1 LQYTTL
7 NRRSTALPSSPILSR
22 LAVRFSSHHYP
33 TYKAKHLFEA
43 LSPPLLYTLDCEKV
57 SSTIETAHIPALF
70 SKQGWLR
77 PYIVQGSTVQYRL
90 SVGPGGWTM
99 VALERAADV
108 FVCKRSTAGLRIIF
122 KTAN

>member
-1 LQYTTL
+1 M
-7 NRRSTALPSSPILSR
+7 
-22 LAVRFSSHHYP
+22 
-33 TYKAKHLFEA
+33 
-43 LSPPLLYTLDCEKV
+43 
-57 SSTIETAHIPALF
+57 ETAHIPGLF

-77 PYIVQGSTVQYRL
+77 SYIVQGSTVQYRL

-108 FVCKRSTAGLRIIF
+108 LVYKRITLGLRIIF

>member
-1 LQYTTL
+1 M
-7 NRRSTALPSSPILSR
+7 
-22 LAVRFSSHHYP
+22 
-33 TYKAKHLFEA
+33 
-43 LSPPLLYTLDCEKV
+43 
-57 SSTIETAHIPALF
+57 ETAHIPAVF

-108 FVCKRSTAGLRIIF
+108 LVYKRITLGLRIIF
-122 KTAN
+122 NTDIGWKYITSVQYTVPCGICGWKYITSVQYTVPCGRKWKYITAVQYSTMWL